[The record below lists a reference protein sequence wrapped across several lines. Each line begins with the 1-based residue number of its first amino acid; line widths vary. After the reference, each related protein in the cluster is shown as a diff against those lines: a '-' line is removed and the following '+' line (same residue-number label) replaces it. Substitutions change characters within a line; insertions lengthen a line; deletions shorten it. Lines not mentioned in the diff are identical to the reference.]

1 MLSSSDNIILRSTG
15 DIIHL
20 SLCDIFVVL
29 QTEKSVLVGS
39 TNAINIFWK
48 HTDQV
53 YIEEQ

>member
-39 TNAINIFWK
+39 TKAINVFWK
-48 HTDQV
+48 HTD
-53 YIEEQ
+53 

>member
-1 MLSSSDNIILRSTG
+1 MTLFIFPYAIF
-15 DIIHL
+15 
-20 SLCDIFVVL
+20 FVVL

-53 YIEEQ
+53 YIEKQ